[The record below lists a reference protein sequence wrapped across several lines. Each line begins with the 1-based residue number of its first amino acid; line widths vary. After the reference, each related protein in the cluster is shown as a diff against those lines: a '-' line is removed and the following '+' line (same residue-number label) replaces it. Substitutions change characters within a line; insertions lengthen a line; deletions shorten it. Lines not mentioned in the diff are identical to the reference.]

1 MKARIGRRCCVAGL
15 LVAMLAL
22 PAPAGAAK
30 GSEEPEP
37 PAPENAPDP
46 GTPSRGFPSK
56 EQLDQLRDAPP
67 PKQVFRLDARPVDEW
82 RLQGPFPKQIGAT
95 PFRDD
100 SRWGELLSEVAARRA
115 GLVASTEAMH
125 CAARELGRFFL
136 AHRGRPTDS
145 LRRFILG
152 RCHATVADVAFG
164 YVDGPVPEGFDEA
177 ELFAHWRGA
186 VETTIERGAQGG
198 SRSIGIWF
206 GHEGGRAVAMV
217 AYGPRE
223 VLVEPFS
230 PFAGKKHRVDIRGES
245 LSPSPRVTAL
255 VNRGRFGVAKCEDRD
270 AEPPRFHFRCEV
282 DPEDPLAAIALSVT
296 PPERLLSRN
305 GLSLLVWPGKSTVDV
320 YRAPRYAESR
330 LVAQGEDVAP
340 GFVEL
345 LNRVR
350 GEAGLGEVTLDAVQS
365 DAARELAPHFFAA
378 MFDQAPEFTADLVVL
393 GMIAGWGVDGVVE
406 TGHFSAA
413 WVVRSNDLGR
423 LLSTA
428 LEYPVSREAL
438 LAEEID
444 RVAVGSLLDTT
455 SGSEALAAVFGTY
468 SLFSAET
475 HQETARR
482 IYDRLDAERGK
493 RGTGEV
499 ERLGELE
506 GLFQRAASMVG
517 GGGEPADAMNM
528 LLRESVDVLRAPV
541 SGWVAEVRDLD
552 DIEFPQEYLTS
563 PTVRVG
569 VAVTHKRREGE
580 PWGHYVVMLVVSDPE
595 AWGA

>member
-1 MKARIGRRCCVAGL
+1 M
-15 LVAMLAL
+15 
-22 PAPAGAAK
+22 
-30 GSEEPEP
+30 
-37 PAPENAPDP
+37 
-46 GTPSRGFPSK
+46 
-56 EQLDQLRDAPP
+56 
-67 PKQVFRLDARPVDEW
+67 
-82 RLQGPFPKQIGAT
+82 
-95 PFRDD
+95 
-100 SRWGELLSEVAARRA
+100 
-115 GLVASTEAMH
+115 
-125 CAARELGRFFL
+125 
-136 AHRGRPTDS
+136 
-145 LRRFILG
+145 
-152 RCHATVADVAFG
+152 
-164 YVDGPVPEGFDEA
+164 
-177 ELFAHWRGA
+177 
-186 VETTIERGAQGG
+186 
-198 SRSIGIWF
+198 
-206 GHEGGRAVAMV
+206 
-217 AYGPRE
+217 
-223 VLVEPFS
+223 
-230 PFAGKKHRVDIRGES
+230 
-245 LSPSPRVTAL
+245 
-255 VNRGRFGVAKCEDRD
+255 
-270 AEPPRFHFRCEV
+270 
-282 DPEDPLAAIALSVT
+282 
-296 PPERLLSRN
+296 
-305 GLSLLVWPGKSTVDV
+305 
-320 YRAPRYAESR
+320 
-330 LVAQGEDVAP
+330 AQGEDVAP